1 MRRKARKDSVNSC
14 GKTNKQT
21 NKQTN
26 RKPFIFHLALPLDK
40 HKAHNFRVVLSHQIR
55 VQSLAERDLLPCEV
69 S

>member
-14 GKTNKQT
+14 GKT

-55 VQSLAERDLLPCEV
+55 DQSLAERDLLPCEV